1 MAVRI
6 STGLPNCREG
16 RQNLIGSVSREG
28 MERSTRLAEE
38 LGYHAL
44 WPNEFLV
51 TDPPVSA
58 RYATPPNLFDTI
70 VTMSF
75 VAAVTS
81 RIRIIPSTIVLPLH
95 EPLLLSRQLATLD
108 VFSGGRV
115 TLGIGLGGSA
125 EEYRRLHGELDKPNR
140 GQMMDEYLQ
149 ALRVLWTDR
158 YATFQGKH
166 VSITDAEA
174 FPKPLQDPLPIF
186 VAGNGEAMLRRAAA
200 SQGWIEFGLQPDDMR
215 STIAQLREYR
225 EEAGRQDEP
234 FEIARQFYISTA
246 PTEDEAKAN
255 HAAALPPADGPGS
268 GGSGGSGTPPPW
280 EHTLVGT
287 PERIAARLA
296 EYVEAGVTEL
306 CAIFYAPDDESTER
320 QTRLFADEVM
330 PQLGVT
336 PTAA

>member
-16 RQNLIGSVSREG
+16 RQNLIGSVSGRG
-28 MERSTRLAEE
+28 WSAARAWRKNRLSRALAERVPR
-38 LGYHAL
+38 HR
-44 WPNEFLV
+44 P
-51 TDPPVSA
+51 A
-58 RYATPPNLFDTI
+58 RLPRAT
-70 VTMSF
+70 
-75 VAAVTS
+75 AAT
-81 RIRIIPSTIVLPLH
+81 
-95 EPLLLSRQLATLD
+95 EPLRHDRHHVLCS
-108 VFSGGRV
+108 SGHQPHPDHPQHDCAAARAAAAEPNSPRCLFRGRV

-149 ALRVLWTDR
+149 ALRCSGLIGTPR
-158 YATFQGKH
+158 SGKY
-166 VSITDAEA
+166 VGITDAEA

-255 HAAALPPADGPGS
+255 
-268 GGSGGSGTPPPW
+268 
-280 EHTLVGT
+280 
-287 PERIAARLA
+287 RR
-296 EYVEAGVTEL
+296 
-306 CAIFYAPDDESTER
+306 R
-320 QTRLFADEVM
+320 
-330 PQLGVT
+330 
-336 PTAA
+336 TASC